1 MRLLASLLAVVAVAF
16 CATRALTDPVIVNG
30 FGAIVNNRLIT
41 YEDIDSAVQL
51 VDVEAARIRFGRQ
64 PGAFEQEVNRLR
76 QEALIGLI
84 ERELIL
90 SEFHSAGYQLPETLI
105 DERIKERI
113 REDYYGDRAR
123 FIQTLQAQDTTLDRF
138 RERIRERFILEA
150 MTAKHISSAVLISPF
165 KIQEYYRK
173 NLEDFQR
180 KDRVQLRMISLWH
193 RAERGPEATL
203 KLAQD
208 LREQLL
214 AGANFADLAS
224 LYSDD
229 PARRQGGDRGWIE
242 RESKDLREDLQV
254 FAFSLSVGQPSEVFE
269 RDEGAYLM
277 LVEEREDA
285 RTREL
290 SEVRGEIEGI
300 LLQRERNRLRE
311 AWINRLRAKSFV
323 RYFPLN

>member
-1 MRLLASLLAVVAVAF
+1 MRLLASLLAVVAVAL
-16 CATRALTDPVIVNG
+16 CAGRVRSDPLIVNG
-30 FGAIVNNRLIT
+30 FAAIVNDKLIT
-41 YEDIDSAVQL
+41 YEDVDLAVRP
-51 VDVEAARIRFGRQ
+51 VDVEAARLRFGRQ
-64 PGAFEQEVNRLR
+64 PGAFEQELYRLR

-90 SEFHSAGYQLPETLI
+90 SEFQTAGYQLPESLVE
-105 DERIKERI
+105 ERVKERI
-113 REDYYGDRAR
+113 REDYYGERAR
-123 FIQTLQAQDTTLDRF
+123 LVQTLQAQDTTLDRF
-138 RERIRERFILEA
+138 RQRIRERFILEA
-150 MTAKHISSAVLISPF
+150 MTAKHIASAILISPH
-165 KIQEYYRK
+165 KIQEYYRQ
-173 NLEDFQR
+173 NLEEYQR
-180 KDRVQLRMISLWH
+180 KDRVKLRMISLWH
-193 RAERGPEATL
+193 RAERGPEATR

-242 RESKDLREDLQV
+242 RESKDLREDLQT
-254 FAFSLSVGQPSEVFE
+254 FAFSLPAGQPSEVFE

-277 LVEEREDA
+277 LVEEREEA

-290 SEVRGEIEGI
+290 GEVRDEIEGI

-311 AWINRLRAKSFV
+311 AWINRLRSKAYV